1 MTVTYYIALIVLC
14 GIVAGGLYHK
24 NKQNKQQEIKT
35 ILQQYM
41 VLDNEFT
48 PEEHTTL

>member
-1 MTVTYYIALIVLC
+1 MTYYISIIILGCIL
-14 GIVAGGLYHK
+14 AGGLYHK
-24 NKQNKQQEIKT
+24 SRQDKKQEIKT

-41 VLDNEFT
+41 VLNDDVS

>member
-1 MTVTYYIALIVLC
+1 MTYYIAFIIIG
-14 GIVAGGLYHK
+14 GIFAGYLYHK
-24 NKQNKQQEIKT
+24 NQQDKKQEIRN

-41 VLDNEFT
+41 VLDNQVS

>member
-1 MTVTYYIALIVLC
+1 MTYYIAFIFFC
-14 GIVAGGLYHK
+14 GICIIGLYHK
-24 NKQNKQQEIKT
+24 NQQDTKQEIRN

-41 VLDNEFT
+41 VLDNQSS